1 MSGHSFTYQG
11 FLSIHHIKK
20 GRIRCAGAKRQ
31 DADAPGAIFSPQRV
45 RKREQ
50 EGFGCYERQGLLDN
64 IPQPNRSNNYK
75 VYSAV
80 DLQCLNMIKHAKML
94 GFTLAEIAEVL
105 AVWVDDNFTAEQKQA
120 SLRRK
125 LQQLEEKEAALIELR
140 ARLKNAINKVGQPC
154 VDTF

>member
-1 MSGHSFTYQG
+1 MRIGELCAKTG
-11 FLSIHHIKK
+11 LSKET
-20 GRIRCAGAKRQ
+20 
-31 DADAPGAIFSPQRV
+31 V
-45 RKREQ
+45 RY
-50 EGFGCYERQGLLDN
+50 YERQGLLEN

-80 DLQCLNMIKHAKML
+80 DLQRLNMIKHAKML
-94 GFTLAEIAEVL
+94 GFTLAEISEVL

-125 LQQLEEKEAALIELR
+125 LQQLEAKEAALTELR
-140 ARLKNAINKVGQPC
+140 ARLINALNKVGQPC

>member
-1 MSGHSFTYQG
+1 MRIGELCAKTG
-11 FLSIHHIKK
+11 LSKET
-20 GRIRCAGAKRQ
+20 
-31 DADAPGAIFSPQRV
+31 V
-45 RKREQ
+45 RY
-50 EGFGCYERQGLLDN
+50 YERQGLLEN

-80 DLQCLNMIKHAKML
+80 DLQRLNMIKHAKML

-105 AVWVDDNFTAEQKQA
+105 SVWVDDNFTAEQKQA

-140 ARLKNAINKVGQPC
+140 ARLQNALNKVGQPC
-154 VDTF
+154 VDAF

>member
-1 MSGHSFTYQG
+1 MRIGELCAKTG
-11 FLSIHHIKK
+11 LSKET
-20 GRIRCAGAKRQ
+20 
-31 DADAPGAIFSPQRV
+31 V
-45 RKREQ
+45 RY
-50 EGFGCYERQGLLDN
+50 YERQGLLEN

-80 DLQCLNMIKHAKML
+80 DLQRLNMIKHAKML
-94 GFTLAEIAEVL
+94 GFTLAEISEVL
-105 AVWVDDNFTAEQKQA
+105 AVWVDDKFTAEQKQA

>member
-1 MSGHSFTYQG
+1 MRIGELCAKTG
-11 FLSIHHIKK
+11 LSKET
-20 GRIRCAGAKRQ
+20 
-31 DADAPGAIFSPQRV
+31 V
-45 RKREQ
+45 RY
-50 EGFGCYERQGLLDN
+50 YERRGLLEN

-80 DLQCLNMIKHAKML
+80 DLQRLNMIKHAKML

-105 AVWVDDNFTAEQKQA
+105 AVWVDDKFTAEQKQA

-140 ARLKNAINKVGQPC
+140 ARLKNALNKVGQPC

>member
-1 MSGHSFTYQG
+1 MRIGELCSKTG
-11 FLSIHHIKK
+11 LSKET
-20 GRIRCAGAKRQ
+20 
-31 DADAPGAIFSPQRV
+31 V
-45 RKREQ
+45 RY
-50 EGFGCYERQGLLDN
+50 YERQGLLEN

-80 DLQCLNMIKHAKML
+80 DLQRLNMIKHAKML

-140 ARLKNAINKVGQPC
+140 ARLQNALNKVGQPC
-154 VDTF
+154 VDAF

>member
-1 MSGHSFTYQG
+1 MRIGELCAKTG
-11 FLSIHHIKK
+11 LSKET
-20 GRIRCAGAKRQ
+20 
-31 DADAPGAIFSPQRV
+31 V
-45 RKREQ
+45 RY
-50 EGFGCYERQGLLDN
+50 YERQGLLEN

-80 DLQCLNMIKHAKML
+80 DLQRLNMIKHAKML

-105 AVWVDDNFTAEQKQA
+105 AVWVDDKFTTEQKQS

-140 ARLKNAINKVGQPC
+140 ARLKKAINKVDQPC

>member
-1 MSGHSFTYQG
+1 MRIGELCAKTG
-11 FLSIHHIKK
+11 LSKET
-20 GRIRCAGAKRQ
+20 
-31 DADAPGAIFSPQRV
+31 V
-45 RKREQ
+45 RY
-50 EGFGCYERQGLLDN
+50 YERQGLLEN

-80 DLQCLNMIKHAKML
+80 DLQRLNMIKHAKML
-94 GFTLAEIAEVL
+94 GFALAEISEVL
-105 AVWVDDNFTAEQKQA
+105 AVWVDDKFTAEQKQA

-140 ARLKNAINKVGQPC
+140 ARLKNALNKVGQPC

>member
-1 MSGHSFTYQG
+1 MRIGELCAKTG
-11 FLSIHHIKK
+11 LSKET
-20 GRIRCAGAKRQ
+20 
-31 DADAPGAIFSPQRV
+31 V
-45 RKREQ
+45 RY
-50 EGFGCYERQGLLDN
+50 YERQGLLEN

-80 DLQCLNMIKHAKML
+80 DLQRLNMIKHAKML
-94 GFTLAEIAEVL
+94 GFTLAEISEVL
-105 AVWVDDNFTAEQKQA
+105 AVWVDDKFTAQQKQA

-140 ARLKNAINKVGQPC
+140 ARLKNALNKVGQPC

>member
-1 MSGHSFTYQG
+1 MRIGELCAKTG
-11 FLSIHHIKK
+11 LSKET
-20 GRIRCAGAKRQ
+20 
-31 DADAPGAIFSPQRV
+31 V
-45 RKREQ
+45 RY
-50 EGFGCYERQGLLDN
+50 YERQGLLEN
-64 IPQPNRSNNYK
+64 IPRPNRSNNYK

-80 DLQCLNMIKHAKML
+80 DLQRLNMIKHAKML

>member
-1 MSGHSFTYQG
+1 MRIGELCAKTG
-11 FLSIHHIKK
+11 LSKET
-20 GRIRCAGAKRQ
+20 
-31 DADAPGAIFSPQRV
+31 V
-45 RKREQ
+45 RY
-50 EGFGCYERQGLLDN
+50 YERQGLLEN

-75 VYSAV
+75 VYSTV
-80 DLQCLNMIKHAKML
+80 DLQRLNMIKHAKML

-105 AVWVDDNFTAEQKQA
+105 AVWVDDKFTAEQKQA

-140 ARLKNAINKVGQPC
+140 ARLKNALNKVGQPC

>member
-1 MSGHSFTYQG
+1 MQIGELCAKTG
-11 FLSIHHIKK
+11 LSKET
-20 GRIRCAGAKRQ
+20 
-31 DADAPGAIFSPQRV
+31 V
-45 RKREQ
+45 RY
-50 EGFGCYERQGLLDN
+50 YERQGLLEN

-80 DLQCLNMIKHAKML
+80 DLQRLNMIKHAKML
-94 GFTLAEIAEVL
+94 GFTLAEISEVL

-125 LQQLEEKEAALIELR
+125 LQQLEEKEAALTELR
-140 ARLKNAINKVGQPC
+140 ARLKNALNKVGQPC

>member
-1 MSGHSFTYQG
+1 MRIGELCAKTG
-11 FLSIHHIKK
+11 LSKET
-20 GRIRCAGAKRQ
+20 
-31 DADAPGAIFSPQRV
+31 V
-45 RKREQ
+45 RY
-50 EGFGCYERQGLLDN
+50 YERQGLLEN

-80 DLQCLNMIKHAKML
+80 DLQRLNMIKHAKML
-94 GFTLAEIAEVL
+94 GFTLAEISEVL

-120 SLRRK
+120 SLRHK

>member
-1 MSGHSFTYQG
+1 MRIGELCAKTG
-11 FLSIHHIKK
+11 LSKET
-20 GRIRCAGAKRQ
+20 
-31 DADAPGAIFSPQRV
+31 V
-45 RKREQ
+45 RY
-50 EGFGCYERQGLLDN
+50 YERQGLLEN

-80 DLQCLNMIKHAKML
+80 DLQRLNMIKHAKML

-105 AVWVDDNFTAEQKQA
+105 AVWVDDKFTAEQKQA

-140 ARLKNAINKVGQPC
+140 ARSKNALNKVGQPC

>member
-1 MSGHSFTYQG
+1 MRIGELCAKTG
-11 FLSIHHIKK
+11 LSKET
-20 GRIRCAGAKRQ
+20 
-31 DADAPGAIFSPQRV
+31 V
-45 RKREQ
+45 RY
-50 EGFGCYERQGLLDN
+50 YERQGLLEN

-80 DLQCLNMIKHAKML
+80 DLQRLNMIKHAKML

-140 ARLKNAINKVGQPC
+140 ARLKNALNKVGQPC

>member
-1 MSGHSFTYQG
+1 MRIGELCAKTG
-11 FLSIHHIKK
+11 LSKET
-20 GRIRCAGAKRQ
+20 
-31 DADAPGAIFSPQRV
+31 V
-45 RKREQ
+45 RY
-50 EGFGCYERQGLLDN
+50 YEREGLLEN

-80 DLQCLNMIKHAKML
+80 DLQRLNMIKHAKML

-140 ARLKNAINKVGQPC
+140 ARLKNALNKVGQPC
-154 VDTF
+154 VDAF

>member
-1 MSGHSFTYQG
+1 MRIGELCAKTG
-11 FLSIHHIKK
+11 LSKET
-20 GRIRCAGAKRQ
+20 
-31 DADAPGAIFSPQRV
+31 V
-45 RKREQ
+45 RY
-50 EGFGCYERQGLLDN
+50 YERQGLLEN

-80 DLQCLNMIKHAKML
+80 DLQRLNMIKHAKML
-94 GFTLAEIAEVL
+94 GFTLAEISEVL

-120 SLRRK
+120 SLRHK

-140 ARLKNAINKVGQPC
+140 ARLKNALNEVGQPC

>member
-1 MSGHSFTYQG
+1 MRIGELCAKTG
-11 FLSIHHIKK
+11 LSKET
-20 GRIRCAGAKRQ
+20 
-31 DADAPGAIFSPQRV
+31 V
-45 RKREQ
+45 RY
-50 EGFGCYERQGLLDN
+50 YERQGLLEN

-80 DLQCLNMIKHAKML
+80 DLQRLKMIKHAKIL

-125 LQQLEEKEAALIELR
+125 LQQLEEKEATLIELR
-140 ARLKNAINKVGQPC
+140 ARLKNALNKVGQPC